1 MNNFDSTYLRE
12 VLEYN
17 PETGIFTWKN
27 PTATCVKVGDIAGW
41 IDFHGYH
48 SIRLNKKIYR
58 SHRLAWLYVYGK
70 FPEKSIDHINGIR
83 TDNRIKNLREATVS
97 ENAQNQRKSMSNNKT
112 GYLGVSKIT
121 NKNKWCAFIKVN
133 GKNKNLGT
141 FETPELAAIA
151 YLDAKRNLHVFNT
164 I

>member
-1 MNNFDSTYLRE
+1 MNKLNFTYLHE
-12 VLEYN
+12 VLDYN
-17 PETGIFTWKN
+17 PDTGIFIWKN
-27 PTATCVKVGDIAGW
+27 PTSTCVKTGDIAGW

-58 SHRLAWLYVYGK
+58 AHRLAWLYVYKK
-70 FPEKSIDHINGIR
+70 FPLKNVDHINGIR
-83 TDNRIKNLREATVS
+83 TDNRIENLREATTS
-97 ENAQNQRKSMSNNKT
+97 ENAQNKKKSMSNNKT

-141 FETPELAAIA
+141 FKTPELAFNA
-151 YLDAKRNLHVFNT
+151 YINAKRNLHLFNT